1 MTTPDSTNLPAR
13 RESAGAATIGAATAP
28 DAYEAAYMQPSASA
42 GALAIRE
49 RTAVPGRAFGVVA
62 VLATLVAASAA
73 SWKLAMVGALCMAW
87 LLFAVLR
94 VQLEADALV
103 VHFGWI
109 RRRIPLAS
117 ITSVATTRYS
127 ITEGMG
133 LLWLRRTKRGLLFAV
148 PGSGGGAVAVTFTD
162 DRGRSRAWILASRDP
177 EALRDAIAG
186 RAPSR
191 GRAIGAGDLAG

>member
-13 RESAGAATIGAATAP
+13 RESAELASIGAAAAP
-28 DAYEAAYMQPSASA
+28 DAYEATYMQPSAAA

-49 RTAVPGRAFGVVA
+49 RTAVPGRAFGIVT
-62 VLATLVAASAA
+62 VLTGIVAALAA
-73 SWKLAMVGALCMAW
+73 SWKLAVLGAVCAAW

-94 VQLEADALV
+94 VQVEAEALV

-117 ITSVATTRYS
+117 ITSVVTTRYS
-127 ITEGMG
+127 ITEGVG
-133 LLWLRRTKRGLLFAV
+133 ALWLRKTKRGLLFAV

-162 DRGRSRAWILASRDP
+162 DRGRSRTWILASRDP
-177 EALRDAIAG
+177 EALRDAIVPP
-186 RAPSR
+186 APLPH
-191 GRAIGAGDLAG
+191 GDVR